1 MKKKVY
7 APGLIHS
14 RDKWMEQ
21 PSESFLNELSGKLET
36 ISQLSSNLLKTEEI
50 HEKLTDTEIIL
61 GGVRIDSELLDHT
74 KDLKFVQ
81 TIGVGFDHMDIEA
94 CTKHGVLVSNV
105 AEIYTESVAQ
115 HAWGLI
121 LSLTKKITQADRA
134 MRNRDW
140 QTSDWMGFNVWGKTI
155 GIVGLG
161 NIGSRVANKARL
173 AFGMKVLAYDP
184 YILPAKAQLFGAE
197 LVEIDT
203 LLLESDIVVL
213 CVPLN
218 KETRHMIG
226 EEQISLMKKTGYLV
240 NVCRG
245 PVIDEKALI
254 KHLKNNTI
262 KGAAL
267 DVQEKEPL
275 SSDSQLLEMEN
286 VVLTPHIASSTK
298 EAVEKTFKGA
308 ALNVI
313 RYIKGQKPYWIINP
327 EVWEKQQI
335 SM

>member
-1 MKKKVY
+1 MKKRIY
-7 APGLIHS
+7 APGLILS
-14 RDKWMEQ
+14 KGNWVEQ
-21 PSESFLNELSGKLET
+21 PGVAILTELTSRLDRVSELSRILVKKGEMY
-36 ISQLSSNLLKTEEI
+36 
-50 HEKLTDTEIIL
+50 EKLADTEIIL
-61 GGVRIDSELLDHT
+61 GGVRIDSRLLKHT
-74 KDLKFVQ
+74 KKLEFVQ

-140 QTSDWMGFNVWGKTI
+140 RSNDWMGFNVWGKTI
-155 GIVGLG
+155 GIIGLG

-197 LVEIDT
+197 LVELNE
-203 LLLESDIVVL
+203 LLKESDIVVL

-218 KETRHMIG
+218 KETWHMIG
-226 EEQISLMKKTGYLV
+226 DEQVSSMKKTGYLV

-245 PVIDEKALI
+245 PVIDQKALI
-254 KHLKNNTI
+254 KHLVENNI
-262 KGAAL
+262 MGAAL
-267 DVQEKEPL
+267 DVHEKEPL
-275 SSDSQLLEMEN
+275 PSDSQLLGMEK

-298 EAVEKTFKGA
+298 EAVEKTFNGA
-308 ALNVI
+308 VSNVI

-327 EVWEKQQI
+327 EVWNRTAC
-335 SM
+335 